1 MSYIVSVSQM
11 EIVLSLLKFIINCL
25 LKQQNIQQFMGNFIQ
40 DTSLSLLQRLAVEM
54 VLYSVL

>member
-11 EIVLSLLKFIINCL
+11 EIALSLLKFIINCL

-40 DTSLSLLQRLAVEM
+40 DTSLPLL
-54 VLYSVL
+54 